1 LTHPEKMI
9 VENELTEL
17 LSSLNLYEQVIEVM
31 RDFQTLWV
39 TLVQYFEDH
48 TIQQHLLDE
57 NKRFREFDRFFRT
70 IINNANDVIIVR
82 KVIDVCM
89 KTAKRS
95 KLTNFDTLKNQTVI
109 MREFKEK
116 IEAYK
121 AEMRN
126 AKINNKI
133 YK

>member
-1 LTHPEKMI
+1 
-9 VENELTEL
+9 
-17 LSSLNLYEQVIEVM
+17 
-31 RDFQTLWV
+31 
-39 TLVQYFEDH
+39 
-48 TIQQHLLDE
+48 
-57 NKRFREFDRFFRT
+57 
-70 IINNANDVIIVR
+70 
-82 KVIDVCM
+82 M

-95 KLTNFDTLKNQTVI
+95 KLTNFDQLKNQTVI

-116 IEAYK
+116 IEVYK

>member
-1 LTHPEKMI
+1 
-9 VENELTEL
+9 
-17 LSSLNLYEQVIEVM
+17 M
-31 RDFQTLWV
+31 RDFQALWV

-95 KLTNFDTLKNQTVI
+95 KLTNFDQLKNQTVI

-116 IEAYK
+116 IEVYS

>member
-1 LTHPEKMI
+1 
-9 VENELTEL
+9 
-17 LSSLNLYEQVIEVM
+17 M
-31 RDFQTLWV
+31 RDFQALWV

-70 IINNANDVIIVR
+70 IINNANDVTLVR

-95 KLTNFDTLKNQTVI
+95 KLTNFDQLKNQTVI

-116 IEAYK
+116 IEVYK

-126 AKINNKI
+126 AMTNNKI